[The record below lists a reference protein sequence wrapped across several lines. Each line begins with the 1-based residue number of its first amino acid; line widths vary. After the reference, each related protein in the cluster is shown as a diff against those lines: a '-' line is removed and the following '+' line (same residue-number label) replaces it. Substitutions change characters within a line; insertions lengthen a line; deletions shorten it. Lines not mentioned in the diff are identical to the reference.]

1 MRAFHG
7 TWRLVSG
14 RAHDATG
21 RASLVVSDGLLH
33 YTRSGLVAAQCVI
46 STESPDPELQATLG
60 GYVAYFG
67 SYTVDEAARTVRHRI
82 QGSNIPSYVG
92 KVLPR
97 EYELVGD
104 RLTLFARLAD
114 QAVVDP
120 GVRAEIVWERV
131 EGG

>member
-46 STESPDPELQATLG
+46 SPESEDPEVRAALG
-60 GYVAYFG
+60 GYVAYYGTF
-67 SYTVDEAARTVRHRI
+67 TVDEATRTVAHRI
-82 QGSNIPSYVG
+82 RASNVQSYVG

-97 EYELVGD
+97 EYALVGD

-120 GVRAEIVWERV
+120 GVRAEIVWERI
-131 EGG
+131 EDG